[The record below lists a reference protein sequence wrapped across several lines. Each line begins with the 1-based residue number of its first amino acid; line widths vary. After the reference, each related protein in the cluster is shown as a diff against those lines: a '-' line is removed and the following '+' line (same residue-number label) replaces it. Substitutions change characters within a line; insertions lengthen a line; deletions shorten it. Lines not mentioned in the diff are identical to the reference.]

1 MQKSLHLRVCLPYVL
16 AMVQKSHILF
26 PPDGLKFIYTLF
38 TENANLVLSSLIW
51 KSLCNCWV
59 VINDCWR
66 LKNLELTLS
75 TNSMKIDAALMHT
88 VHAYAHPCMHSLNFN
103 NYQLSNHCE
112 LDPAVWT
119 VRHGIPVHDYIV
131 AASNMAIHCFLLFF
145 GSKNIYKN
153 ITDQGN

>member
-38 TENANLVLSSLIW
+38 TENANLVLSPLIW

-59 VINDCWR
+59 VINDFWR

-75 TNSMKIDAALMHT
+75 TNSMKFDAALMHT

-103 NYQLSNHCE
+103 NYRLSNHKCCI
-112 LDPAVWT
+112 LAV
-119 VRHGIPVHDYIV
+119 
-131 AASNMAIHCFLLFF
+131 SFLPTSWGAMSAQNAFMTQYAT
-145 GSKNIYKN
+145 S
-153 ITDQGN
+153 